1 MKLEFDPRGNIMPY
15 EKIELSFDEFQD
27 FFIVSFEG
35 LNEIRKEIFED
46 YRTYLNDFKE
56 QVSEDF
62 IQWIDGSYIT
72 TKANPRDIDFV
83 MLIEQETF
91 DRHERLIEDRF
102 RRHKAKQE
110 YGKVDAYTVKM
121 YPQGHE
127 RYFVTEYDLVYWRG
141 LFTETKRNRAK
152 KKFPKGFIEIKFG
165 EFKKS
170 SHE

>member
-83 MLIEQETF
+83 MLIEHETF